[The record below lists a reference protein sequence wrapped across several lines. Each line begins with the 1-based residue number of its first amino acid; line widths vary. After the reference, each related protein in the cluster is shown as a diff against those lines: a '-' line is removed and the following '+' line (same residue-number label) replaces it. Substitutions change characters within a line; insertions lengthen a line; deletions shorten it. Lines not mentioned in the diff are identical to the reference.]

1 MRVIILGGTGQI
13 GSVVREHMGR
23 HHEIIST
30 SRKTSTPHV
39 QFDPFR
45 DDWSELG
52 KADVLINC
60 IGSIDASSAQGFDRV
75 HVELTRRII
84 DNRHAI
90 GNPRI
95 VQISAL
101 GASPMHRSDF
111 LRTKGIAD
119 DLLLQHPDTIVIRPS
134 IVCTHRTVL
143 VRKMLMLSRIAK
155 YTAGWIFVPKGFLT
169 TRIQP
174 VTPDDLAGIVKTVCM
189 RRDHGVVEVAGP
201 EVMRFADVLAL
212 LSEVRNQKIRR
223 VEMPRSIMD
232 SLIEGVTSQLFP
244 SVISVQ
250 QYGLLFEDNTADN
263 EMCAKLLE
271 RPMTSVI
278 SFFQKEFSNATY

>member
-1 MRVIILGGTGQI
+1 VIFFFQAEDGIRDFHVTG
-13 GSVVREHMGR
+13 
-23 HHEIIST
+23 
-30 SRKTSTPHV
+30 V
-39 QFDPFR
+39 QTCALPIY
-45 DDWSELG
+45 
-52 KADVLINC
+52 VLINC

-111 LRTKGIAD
+111 LRTKGIAN